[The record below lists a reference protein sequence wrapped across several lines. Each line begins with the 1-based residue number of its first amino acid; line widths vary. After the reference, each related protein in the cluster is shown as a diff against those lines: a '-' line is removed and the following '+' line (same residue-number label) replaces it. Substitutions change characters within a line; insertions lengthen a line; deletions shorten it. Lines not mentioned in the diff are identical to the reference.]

1 MRGAGVAPPA
11 SICLGAKTALVRCQV
26 AQGARCRAGFSA
38 RGGGGGVCVVWG
50 SASACWKALTLAQA
64 RSADFLVLYYHKKGF
79 YRPSPLS
86 TRTSAYLTA
95 RDLNATCHAAVLRL
109 ITPSR
114 LSVRRSRGPLKGKNH
129 RKPILCCW
137 PSIWGDESATAIPT
151 QQTIEEKRRRT
162 LSR

>member
-1 MRGAGVAPPA
+1 MRGDAGFDLPRRENRTSTVPGGPGGALSGRFFRPGGRRQGGHGLGGCLGLLEGSDA
-11 SICLGAKTALVRCQV
+11 CSSSICR
-26 AQGARCRAGFSA
+26 FS
-38 RGGGGGVCVVWG
+38 R
-50 SASACWKALTLAQA
+50 TL
-64 RSADFLVLYYHKKGF
+64 LHKNGF

-114 LSVRRSRGPLKGKNH
+114 LPVRRSRGPLKGKNH
-129 RKPILCCW
+129 RQPILCCW
-137 PSIWGDESATAIPT
+137 PLIWGNESATAIPT

>member
-1 MRGAGVAPPA
+1 MRVSRGFDLPRRENRTSTVPGGPGGALPGRFFRPGGRRRGGHGLGGCLGLLEGSDACSS
-11 SICLGAKTALVRCQV
+11 SICR
-26 AQGARCRAGFSA
+26 FS
-38 RGGGGGVCVVWG
+38 R
-50 SASACWKALTLAQA
+50 TL
-64 RSADFLVLYYHKKGF
+64 LHKNGF

-114 LSVRRSRGPLKGKNH
+114 LPVRRSRGPLKGKNH

-137 PSIWGDESATAIPT
+137 PSIWGNESATAIPT